1 MSLSARPYTF
11 IFHKA
16 ASFFLRADFCAHNGF
31 LHYRADVEHTKLR
44 VHCTDFNFNTFFLL
58 CKAIN
63 VNFLYFS
70 KNFYRFFKQCV
81 ISTSPSV
88 SLTLPSA
95 TWWLCPP
102 GPPPAFEK
110 AGTKLYVFI
119 SRFYYCVFNYLIS
132 YEMTI
137 IKKNS
142 CPLSFEN
149 EQLFSEHSACKK
161 YSRTNDSKSG
171 YYQESPCK

>member
-1 MSLSARPYTF
+1 MCNKHISLCFSHSPF
-11 IFHKA
+11 GDHG
-16 ASFFLRADFCAHNGF
+16 GF
-31 LHYRADVEHTKLR
+31 APLD
-44 VHCTDFNFNTFFLL
+44 
-58 CKAIN
+58 
-63 VNFLYFS
+63 
-70 KNFYRFFKQCV
+70 
-81 ISTSPSV
+81 
-88 SLTLPSA
+88 
-95 TWWLCPP
+95 
-102 GPPPAFEK
+102 PPPAFEK

-119 SRFYYCVFNYLIS
+119 SRFYFCVFNYLIS